1 MQTTYETEQLILRT
15 SDVSILNPILDYQL
29 RNKDFLRIWEPIRS
43 DEYYSKE
50 FQEKELIA
58 DSCNQNALRLWIFK
72 KEEPNKVI
80 GCIAFTG
87 ISRGAFQSCFLG
99 YKLDEKEINRG
110 YMAEALR
117 RGIQIIFEDY
127 GLHRIE
133 ASIMPR
139 NQRSIK
145 VTEKLGF
152 VYEGLSR
159 RYLKIN
165 GVWEDHIHMVL
176 LNEDMD

>member
-1 MQTTYETEQLILRT
+1 MT
-15 SDVSILNPILDYQL
+15 
-29 RNKDFLRIWEPIRS
+29 
-43 DEYYSKE
+43 
-50 FQEKELIA
+50 
-58 DSCNQNALRLWIFK
+58 
-72 KEEPNKVI
+72 
-80 GCIAFTG
+80 
-87 ISRGAFQSCFLG
+87 
-99 YKLDEKEINRG
+99 
-110 YMAEALR
+110 EALR

-152 VYEGLSR
+152 VNEGLSR

>member
-1 MQTTYETEQLILRT
+1 MQNTYETEHLFLRT
-15 SDVSILNPILDYQL
+15 SDVSFLDSILDYHL
-29 RNKDFLRIWEPIRS
+29 RNKEFLQIWEPVRS
-43 DEYYSKE
+43 EEYYSKE

-58 DSCNQNALRLWIFK
+58 DSCNQNAFRLWIFK
-72 KEEPNKVI
+72 KEDPKKVI

-99 YKLDEKEINRG
+99 YKLDEKEINHG
-110 YMAEALR
+110 YMTEALR
-117 RGIQIIFEDY
+117 RGIQIIFKDY

-133 ASIMPR
+133 ANIMPR
-139 NQRSIK
+139 NKRSLK

-152 VYEGLSR
+152 INEGLSR

-165 GVWEDHIHMVL
+165 GIWEDHIHMVL
-176 LNEDMD
+176 LNEDLE

>member
-1 MQTTYETEQLILRT
+1 
-15 SDVSILNPILDYQL
+15 
-29 RNKDFLRIWEPIRS
+29 
-43 DEYYSKE
+43 
-50 FQEKELIA
+50 
-58 DSCNQNALRLWIFK
+58 
-72 KEEPNKVI
+72 
-80 GCIAFTG
+80 
-87 ISRGAFQSCFLG
+87 
-99 YKLDEKEINRG
+99 
-110 YMAEALR
+110 MAEALR

-152 VYEGLSR
+152 VNEGLSR